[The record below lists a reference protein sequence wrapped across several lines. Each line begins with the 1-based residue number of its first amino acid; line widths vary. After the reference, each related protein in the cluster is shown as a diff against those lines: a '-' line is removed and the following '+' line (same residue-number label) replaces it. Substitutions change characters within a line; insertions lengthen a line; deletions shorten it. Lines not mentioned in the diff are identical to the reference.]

1 MKDHILNALA
11 AISLTM
17 SFAYGQAPTTN
28 TEARTTLKLERV
40 QMGVKM
46 NKDRGEPCVS
56 FDYSITVTT
65 TDARIRKPYVTCYYL
80 IQKKDTTRTGRLGAK
95 SGDGWS
101 AMNSR
106 KMDEVA
112 AGTIRRVSDTLV
124 SGYMG
129 VPRDAKVLVGRLEVW
144 HDGVLVTQWESL
156 NADQRARLGL
166 KEDWYK

>member
-1 MKDHILNALA
+1 MKCQILCALA
-11 AISLTM
+11 AISFTM
-17 SFAYGQAPTTN
+17 PFAYGQALTTN
-28 TEARTTLKLERV
+28 TQARTTLKLERV

-56 FDYSITVTT
+56 FEYSVTVST
-65 TDARIRKPYVTCYYL
+65 AEPRIRKPYVTCYYL

-112 AGTIRRVSDTLV
+112 AGTVRRVSDTLV

-129 VPRDAKVLVGRLEVW
+129 IPKDAKVLIGRLEVW
-144 HDGVLVTQWESL
+144 HDGALVAQWESL
-156 NADQRARLGL
+156 TAEQRARLGL
-166 KEDWYK
+166 KQDWYK